1 MLKPLRTVTVCF
13 AVLATA
19 LAGCQ
24 GSGDSKFPAKVSGK
38 VTYNGSPVT
47 GGTITFH
54 TADGSPIQAAIGAD
68 GSYTI
73 VNLPEGP
80 VTVTVETESLNQ
92 KTPQYTGQGDQ
103 KGAMYGGRGG
113 GGPAGGAPKGDTK
126 SPMPSEAQSSQPVY
140 VKIPAKYAQTATS
153 GLTTTLKK
161 GDQKFDVPLTD

>member
-1 MLKPLRTVTVCF
+1 MPNPLRTVSVCF
-13 AVLATA
+13 AVMAAA

-24 GSGDSKFPAKVSGK
+24 GSGDNKFPAKVSGK
-38 VTYNGSPVT
+38 VSYNGSPVT

-54 TADGSPIQAAIGAD
+54 TADGSPIQAAIGLD
-68 GSYTI
+68 GTYNI

-92 KTPQYTGQGDQ
+92 KTPQYTGQGAR
-103 KGAMYGGRGG
+103 KGMYGGRGA
-113 GGPAGGAPKGDTK
+113 GPAAGGAPKGDTK

-140 VKIPAKYAQTATS
+140 VKIPGKYAQASTS

-161 GDQKFDVPLTD
+161 GDQKFDVTLTD